1 VPKRATKLF
10 ATSCVSWTMAKNADF
25 QGRTRALPMLDA
37 LRVASPCKASWDDMV
52 GDERV
57 RFCDRCAKNVYNL
70 SAMSREEAA
79 HLVGSKGG
87 DLCARMFQR
96 ADGTLMTQDCPVGV
110 RTKRIRRV
118 AIAAVG
124 GGLMA
129 AGLLSARPAGS
140 MEAASCRVRLAEL
153 VGEPARSTGVDIV
166 PVPAVMGSIAPPP
179 PDPPADPPK
188 KPPVMGRMARLPSTR

>member
-1 VPKRATKLF
+1 
-10 ATSCVSWTMAKNADF
+10 MAKNADF
-25 QGRTRALPMLDA
+25 QGRTRALPILDS

-57 RFCDRCAKNVYNL
+57 RFCGTCAKDVYNL

-79 HLVGSKGG
+79 QLVGSKGG

-129 AGLLSARPAGS
+129 AGLLTPRHAGS

-153 VGEPARSTGVDIV
+153 VGEHASSTGMEL
-166 PVPAVMGSIAPPP
+166 PAPAVMGSIAPPP
-179 PDPPADPPK
+179 PDPPPDPPK
-188 KPPVMGRMARLPSTR
+188 KPPVMGRMARQPSAR